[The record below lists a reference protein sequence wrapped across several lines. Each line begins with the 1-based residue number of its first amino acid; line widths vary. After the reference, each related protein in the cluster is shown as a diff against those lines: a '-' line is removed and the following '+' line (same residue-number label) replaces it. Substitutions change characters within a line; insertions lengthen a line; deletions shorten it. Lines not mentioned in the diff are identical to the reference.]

1 VTEPRSVSTS
11 KIIRTVLAAW
21 LILGAGQARSE
32 TKDAA
37 QRLGYPPGTKLLILH
52 ADDLAVSHSVDQ
64 ATFAALDRKA
74 VSAASI
80 MIPCPWLTEVAAYAK
95 AHPGADLGLHLTL
108 NSEWKTYRWGPVT
121 PRAQVPSLLDP
132 DGYLEPHFP
141 GEPGTY
147 EVIKHA
153 KPDEVERE
161 IRAQVERAEQ
171 MGIHPTHL
179 DSHVGALYSRPELF
193 AVLLKVAHE
202 YHLPFR
208 ANPAM
213 YAQLHMA
220 PADQDIITGAFVA
233 PTKGVAAGDWKA
245 SYLRALS
252 AVKPGLTEMVFH
264 LGYDD
269 AELQAISVGHAD
281 FGAAWRQRDFDVV
294 TSPEFKRALAE
305 NQIDVI
311 GWKEVKR
318 QLK

>member
-1 VTEPRSVSTS
+1 MQARILVAL
-11 KIIRTVLAAW
+11 LALW
-21 LILGAGQARSE
+21 TGQAQSQ
-32 TKDAA
+32 TKNVAR
-37 QRLGYPPGTKLLILH
+37 RLGYPSGTKLLILH

-64 ATFAALDRKA
+64 ASFAALDQKA

-95 AHPGADLGLHLTL
+95 AHPDADLGLHLTL
-108 NSEWKTYRWGPVT
+108 NSECKTYRWGPVT
-121 PRAQVPSLLDP
+121 ARDRVPSLLDP
-132 DGYLEPHFP
+132 DGYFEPHFP
-141 GEPGTY
+141 GEPGGY

-153 KPDEVERE
+153 KPDEVELE
-161 IRAQVERAEQ
+161 IRAQIERAAQ

-179 DSHVGALYSRPELF
+179 DSHVGALYWRPELF

-208 ANPAM
+208 RNPAM
-213 YAQLHMA
+213 YAQLHMTLSA
-220 PADQDIITGAFVA
+220 RDIITDAFLA
-233 PTKGVAAGDWKA
+233 PTKAVAAQNWRE
-245 SYLRALS
+245 SYLRALT

-269 AELQAISVGHAD
+269 AELQAITVGHAD
-281 FGAAWRQRDFDVV
+281 FGAAWRQRDFDVA

-305 NQIDVI
+305 NHITVI

-318 QLK
+318 RLE